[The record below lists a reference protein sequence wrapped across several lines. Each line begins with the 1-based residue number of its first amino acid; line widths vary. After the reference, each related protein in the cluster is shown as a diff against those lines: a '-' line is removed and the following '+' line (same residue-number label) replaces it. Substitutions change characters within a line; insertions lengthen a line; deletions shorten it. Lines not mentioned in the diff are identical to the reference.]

1 MKERNINY
9 DGCCLIDMGSIL
21 NKTNEEKCSWEDI
34 ETLFARSV
42 YRTFKNDYE
51 TLHWLHALLKSE
63 EPVKKVIEITH
74 LKKCN
79 KCGEIKSRYIHDL
92 KLTDSITYKNYVCD
106 NCGDEVFIL
115 KERR

>member
-1 MKERNINY
+1 MKERTINY
-9 DGCCLIDMGSIL
+9 DGCCLIHMGSIL

-42 YRTFKNDYE
+42 YRIFENNYKSLY
-51 TLHWLHALLKSE
+51 WLHALLKSE
-63 EPVKKVIEITH
+63 EPVKKVIEMTH

-79 KCGEIKSRYIHDL
+79 KCGEIKSRYMHDL
-92 KLTDSITYKNYVCD
+92 KVTDSIAFKNYVCD

>member
-1 MKERNINY
+1 MKEREINY
-9 DGCCLIDMGSIL
+9 DGCALIDMGSIL

-42 YRTFKNDYE
+42 YRIFENNYKS
-51 TLHWLHALLKSE
+51 LHWLHALLKSE

-79 KCGEIKSRYIHDL
+79 KCGEIKSRYMHDL
-92 KLTDSITYKNYVCD
+92 KLADGIACKNYVCD

>member
-1 MKERNINY
+1 MKEREINY
-9 DGCCLIDMGSIL
+9 DGCALIDVGSIL
-21 NKTNEEKCSWEDI
+21 NKTNEEKYSWEDVK
-34 ETLFARSV
+34 TLFARSV
-42 YRTFKNDYE
+42 YRSFENNYKSLY
-51 TLHWLHALLKSE
+51 WLHVLLKSE

-79 KCGEIKSRYIHDL
+79 KCGEIKSRYMHDL
-92 KLTDSITYKNYVCD
+92 KLADSVTFKNYVCD

>member
-1 MKERNINY
+1 MKEREINY

-21 NKTNEEKCSWEDI
+21 NKTNEENCFGEDI
-34 ETLFARSV
+34 KTLFARSV
-42 YRTFKNDYE
+42 CRIFENNYKSLY
-51 TLHWLHALLKSE
+51 WLHALLKSE
-63 EPVKKVIEITH
+63 ESVKKVIEITH

-79 KCGEIKSRYIHDL
+79 KCGEIKSRYMHDL
-92 KLTDSITYKNYVCD
+92 KLADSVIFKNYVCD